1 MMMMIDAFQP
11 QGITMIAVDS
21 IFMMPHLGVLSTINE
36 TAATEVF
43 EKDCLIYLGPCISLT
58 NTGKHGTKCLDYVIT
73 YTNGNKIEDSLL
85 LGELKVFD
93 LKDGEKAEVE
103 VTPARQFDVGEGSGK
118 KIVKEIKSGV
128 VGLVI
133 DARGRPLE
141 LKEGKGRKPLAE
153 VLSKWNKAFDAY
165 PE

>member
-1 MMMMIDAFQP
+1 
-11 QGITMIAVDS
+11 
-21 IFMMPHLGVLSTINE
+21 VLSTINE

-58 NTGKHGTKCLDYVIT
+58 NTGKHGTNCLDYVIT

-133 DARGRPLE
+133 DARGRPLD